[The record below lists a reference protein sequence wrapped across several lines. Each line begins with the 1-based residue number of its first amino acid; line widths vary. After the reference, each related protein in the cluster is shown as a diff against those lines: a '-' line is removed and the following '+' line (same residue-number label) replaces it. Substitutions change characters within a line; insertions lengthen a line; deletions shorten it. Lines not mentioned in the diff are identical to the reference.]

1 MMIPLSIA
9 KKLALLAQGA
19 QLPASGLKHIVID
32 ELISEG
38 IIVARMAGRTKSTLH
53 LPDVN
58 ALSNYLYNKWSIG
71 DLPLYVQTHENEDAT
86 RGDLIAASNDSKAAL
101 RRTFKG
107 FLVNSYTP
115 VSCLLNDIPIV
126 IYPPGGTFQ
135 FISDFEHFVPPQD
148 VVIVGVE
155 NAENFRLV
163 EKQQHLFADM
173 TVLFVSRYP
182 QQQSG
187 DVMKWLLSLPN
198 RYLHFG
204 DYDLAGINIYLQE
217 YKRHLNDRA
226 SFFIP
231 PNIEELIEKHGNR
244 RLYDQQQLNN
254 AAITEDSLKQHISLI
269 HKHKKGLEQE
279 ALLI

>member
-9 KKLALLAQGA
+9 KNLVLLAEGA
-19 QLPASGLKHIVID
+19 QLPASGLKHAVID
-32 ELISEG
+32 ELIREG

-53 LPDVN
+53 IPDVT
-58 ALSNYLYNKWSIG
+58 ALSNYLYNTWSIA
-71 DLPLYVQTHENEDAT
+71 DLQLYVQTLENADAT
-86 RGDLIAASNDSKAAL
+86 RGDLIAAGNDSKAAM

-107 FLVNSYTP
+107 FLVNSYKP
-115 VSCLLNDIPIV
+115 IACMLNGTPIV
-126 IYPPGGTFQ
+126 IEPPKGTFQ
-135 FISDFEHFVPPQD
+135 FISDFEHFIPPDD
-148 VVIVGVE
+148 VVIIGVE
-155 NAENFRLV
+155 NAENFRLA
-163 EKQQHLFADM
+163 EKQRHLFADID
-173 TVLFVSRYP
+173 VLFVSRYP
-182 QQQSG
+182 QQQSS
-187 DVMKWLLSLPN
+187 DLMKWLLALPN

-231 PNIEELIEKHGNR
+231 GNIEELIEKHGNR
-244 RLYDQQQLNN
+244 KLYDRQQLNDTPI
-254 AAITEDSLKQHISLI
+254 AEDSLRRLVSLI